1 MRKLRVG
8 VIGAGM
14 MGQNHIEAIR
24 RIPGTEVVALADAN
38 LQFAKS
44 IADKLG
50 IENVY
55 GDYSVMLEEANLDV
69 VHNCTPN
76 SLHYAINKDIIKH
89 NINVYCEKPLA
100 NTAEET
106 SELAR
111 LAEQHKVFTAVNF
124 NYRHNAIVREMHE
137 RVADKAEWG
146 NTYLVHGQYV
156 QDWMMYDSDYNWR
169 CVPAIGGPSRTVA
182 DIGSHWFDT
191 VQYILGEKIV
201 RVNAELTTVLPQRKK
216 FAAQGATFTSQS
228 GDDFEWV
235 DIDTEDTA
243 FITVEFESGVKG
255 NVVLSQVSGG
265 HKNDFC
271 IHIDGSSYS
280 MNWEQE
286 NADKLVI
293 GSREIGNILRHAG
306 PEMLR
311 GSAKGYGTL
320 PSGHPVGWADAL
332 KNAISAFYTAVSGGE
347 APAYATFADGDYTV
361 RIVEACLRSSKT
373 KTWTEVK

>member
-156 QDWMMYDSDYNWR
+156 QDWMMYDSDYN
-169 CVPAIGGPSRTVA
+169 
-182 DIGSHWFDT
+182 
-191 VQYILGEKIV
+191 
-201 RVNAELTTVLPQRKK
+201 
-216 FAAQGATFTSQS
+216 
-228 GDDFEWV
+228 
-235 DIDTEDTA
+235 
-243 FITVEFESGVKG
+243 
-255 NVVLSQVSGG
+255 
-265 HKNDFC
+265 
-271 IHIDGSSYS
+271 
-280 MNWEQE
+280 
-286 NADKLVI
+286 
-293 GSREIGNILRHAG
+293 
-306 PEMLR
+306 
-311 GSAKGYGTL
+311 
-320 PSGHPVGWADAL
+320 
-332 KNAISAFYTAVSGGE
+332 
-347 APAYATFADGDYTV
+347 
-361 RIVEACLRSSKT
+361 
-373 KTWTEVK
+373 